1 MTSTLELAVI
11 GNSTIS
17 ALLDEKARIV
27 WGCFPRFD
35 GDPTFCALLDNG
47 GANETGLYEVTLFG
61 HERTEQRYQRNSAIV
76 ITTLFDYNGNVVE
89 ITDFAPRFKQFGR
102 VFRPTML
109 VRHVRPLQGTPRIQI
124 RLRPAFDHGAKVPER
139 TRGSNHIRFVMPE
152 LTLRL
157 TTDAPISYVDE
168 EIPFV
173 LESSVTLILG
183 PDESLTQSVSQIG
196 KEFFERTDD
205 YWREWCRYLSIPFEW
220 QDAVI
225 RAAITL
231 KLSSFEESGAIIA
244 APTTSIPEAPD
255 SQRNWDYRFCWLRD
269 SYFVV
274 HALNSLGVTRTMEG
288 YLSYINN
295 IVAATDDGYLQ
306 PVFGITMENQL
317 DEREITSL
325 EGYNGMGPVRV
336 GNGAYT
342 QVQND
347 GYGSVI
353 LACAQSFFD
362 QRLTKL
368 GDVTLLKRLERL
380 GEQAV
385 QRWNKP
391 DAGLWELRT
400 RQEVH
405 TFSSLMCW
413 AACDR
418 LGRICDRLQIDDR
431 GTYWRNHADR
441 IKEGILQHGWNAEI
455 NSFADT
461 FGGDGADASL
471 LLLVELGFLPPDDSR
486 FLGTLKM
493 IEDRLRKGPY
503 LYRYHR
509 PDDFGTPETSFN
521 ICTFWYIDALAAV
534 GRIAEARELFE
545 NMLVCR
551 NKMGLLSEDVDP
563 STRRLW
569 GNFPQT
575 YSMVGL
581 IKSAMKL
588 SKPWEAAF

>member
-1 MTSTLELAVI
+1 MNLTLDLAVI

-35 GDPTFCALLDNG
+35 GDPTFCALLNNG
-47 GANETGLYEVTLFG
+47 GEDEMGLYEVSLFG
-61 HERTEQRYQRNSAIV
+61 HARTEQFYRRNSAIV
-76 ITTLFDYNGNVVE
+76 ITNLYDDNGNGIE

-109 VRHVRPLQGTPRIQI
+109 VRYVRPLSGTPRIQV
-124 RLRPAFDHGAKVPER
+124 RLRPAFEHGAQTPER
-139 TRGSNHIRFVMPE
+139 TRGSNHIRFVMPD

-157 TTDAPISYVDE
+157 TTDAPISYIDDE
-168 EIPFV
+168 VPFV
-173 LESSVTLILG
+173 LESPITLILG
-183 PDESLTQSVSQIG
+183 PDESLTQSVSRVS
-196 KEFFERTDD
+196 KEFYERTDD

-244 APTTSIPEAPD
+244 APTTSIPEAAD
-255 SQRNWDYRFCWLRD
+255 SRRNWDYRYCWLRD

-295 IVAATDDGYLQ
+295 IVAATEDGYLQ
-306 PVFGITMENQL
+306 PVFGITMESNL
-317 DEREITSL
+317 DERDIPSL
-325 EGYNGMGPVRV
+325 KGYNGMGPVRV

-342 QVQND
+342 QIQND

-362 QRLTKL
+362 RRLTKL
-368 GDVTLLKRLERL
+368 GDATLLTRLERL

-385 QRWNKP
+385 KRWNEP

-405 TFSSLMCW
+405 TFSSMMCW

-418 LGRICDRLQIDDR
+418 LARICDRLENKDR
-431 GTYWRNHADR
+431 GAYWRGHADT
-441 IKEGILQHGWNAEI
+441 IKEAILRRAWNPDI
-455 NSFADT
+455 GSFADT

-471 LLLVELGFLPPDDSR
+471 LLMAELGFLPPDDPR

-493 IEDRLRKGPY
+493 IEERLRKGPH

-534 GRIAEARELFE
+534 GRTEEARELFE
-545 NMLVCR
+545 NMLACR
-551 NKMGLLSEDVDP
+551 NPMGLLSEDVDP
-563 STRRLW
+563 DTRRLW

>member
-1 MTSTLELAVI
+1 MSSSLELAVI

-17 ALLDEKARIV
+17 ALLDQEARIV

-35 GDPTFCALLDNG
+35 ADPTFCALLDEDGAG
-47 GANETGLYEVTLFG
+47 GSGFYEVSLFG
-61 HERTEQRYQRNSAIV
+61 LARTEQRYRRNSAIV
-76 ITTLFDYNGNVVE
+76 ITTLHDDDGNAVE

-109 VRHVRPLQGTPRIQI
+109 VRHVRPVAGTPRIRI
-124 RLRPAFDHGAKVPER
+124 RLRPAFEHGAGRPER
-139 TRGSNHIRFVMPE
+139 TRGSNHIRYVMPD

-157 TTDAPISYVDE
+157 TTDAPVSYIDE
-168 EIPFV
+168 EIAFV
-173 LESSVTLILG
+173 LESPITMILG
-183 PDESLTQSVSQIG
+183 PDESLTQSVAQTG

-231 KLSSFEESGAIIA
+231 KLSSFEETGAIIA

-288 YLSYINN
+288 YLSYISN

-306 PVFGITMENQL
+306 PLFSITMENQL
-317 DEREITSL
+317 GEREVPSL
-325 EGYNGMGPVRV
+325 AGYNGMGPVRV

-362 QRLTKL
+362 RRLSKL
-368 GDVTLLKRLERL
+368 GDTTLLKRLERL
-380 GEQAV
+380 GEQAAR
-385 QRWNKP
+385 RWNEP

-418 LGRICDRLQIDDR
+418 LARICERLAVEER
-431 GTYWRNHADR
+431 ATYWRDHADT
-441 IKEGILQHGWNAEI
+441 IKAGILERAWNSTL
-455 NSFADT
+455 NSFTDT

-471 LLLVELGFLPPDDSR
+471 LLIAELGFLPPDDPR
-486 FLGTLKM
+486 FLGTLDLV
-493 IEDRLRKGPY
+493 EARLRDGDY

-509 PDDFGTPETSFN
+509 ADDFGTPETSFN

-534 GRIAEARELFE
+534 GRTDEARALFE
-545 NMLVCR
+545 NMLACR
-551 NKMGLLSEDVDP
+551 NAMGLLSEDVDP
-563 STRRLW
+563 ENRRLW

-588 SKPWEAAF
+588 SKQWEAAF

>member
-1 MTSTLELAVI
+1 MTSTLDLAVI

-17 ALLDEKARIV
+17 ALVDDKARIV

-35 GDPTFCALLDNG
+35 ADPTFCALLDNG
-47 GANETGLYEVTLFG
+47 GEGERGVYDVSLFG
-61 HERTEQRYQRNSAIV
+61 HARTEQFYRRNSAIV
-76 ITTLFDYNGNVVE
+76 ITNLYDDNGNGIE

-109 VRHVRPLQGTPRIQI
+109 VRHVRPLIGTPRIRI
-124 RLRPAFDHGAKVPER
+124 RLRPAFGHGAGAPER
-139 TRGSNHIRFVMPE
+139 TRGSNHIRYVMPD

-157 TTDAPISYVDE
+157 TTDAPVSYIDE

-173 LESSVTLILG
+173 LESPVTLILG
-183 PDESLTQSVSQIG
+183 PDESLTQSVSQTG
-196 KEFFERTDD
+196 KEFYERTDD

-244 APTTSIPEAPD
+244 APTTSIPEAAD
-255 SQRNWDYRFCWLRD
+255 SERNWDYRFCWLRD

-288 YLSYINN
+288 YLSYISN
-295 IVAATDDGYLQ
+295 IVAATEDGYLQ
-306 PVFGITMENQL
+306 PMFGITMENEL
-317 DEREITSL
+317 DEREVPSL
-325 EGYNGMGPVRV
+325 QGYNGMGPVRV

-362 QRLTKL
+362 RRLTKL
-368 GDVTLLKRLERL
+368 GDATLLKRLERL

-385 QRWNKP
+385 KRWNTP

-418 LGRICDRLQIDDR
+418 LARICGRLDIADRNA
-431 GTYWRNHADR
+431 YWRDHADR
-441 IKEGILQHGWNAEI
+441 IKEGILEKAWNAEI
-455 NSFADT
+455 NAFADT

-471 LLLVELGFLPPDDSR
+471 LLIAELGFLPPDDSR
-486 FLGTLKM
+486 FLGTLKLV
-493 IEDRLRKGPY
+493 EDRLRRGPY

-521 ICTFWYIDALAAV
+521 ICSFWYIDALAAV
-534 GRIAEARELFE
+534 GRTEEARSLFE
-545 NMLVCR
+545 NMLACR
-551 NKMGLLSEDVDP
+551 NPMGLLSEDVDP
-563 STRRLW
+563 DTRQLW

>member
-1 MTSTLELAVI
+1 MTSTLELSVI

-17 ALLDEKARIV
+17 ALLDKDARIV
-27 WGCFPRFD
+27 WCCFPRFD
-35 GDPTFCALLDNG
+35 GDPTFCTLLNNG
-47 GANETGLYEVTLFG
+47 GEDETGSFNITLFDQV
-61 HERTEQRYQRNSAIV
+61 RSEQQYRRNSAIV
-76 ITTLFDYNGNVVE
+76 VTTLFDDNGNAVE

-102 VFRPTML
+102 VLRPTML
-109 VRHVRPLQGTPRIQI
+109 VRHIRPLNGTPRVCI
-124 RLRPAFDHGAKVPER
+124 RLRPAFDHGAQRPER
-139 TRGSNHIRFVMPE
+139 TRGSNHIRYVMPD

-157 TTDAPISYVDE
+157 TTDAAISFIDE

-173 LESSVTLILG
+173 LESPVTLILG
-183 PDESLTQSVSQIG
+183 PDESLTESVSQVG
-196 KEFFERTDD
+196 KTFYERTND

-220 QDAVI
+220 QEAVI

-244 APTTSIPEAPD
+244 APTTSIPEAPN
-255 SQRNWDYRFCWLRD
+255 SKRNWDYRFCWLRD

-288 YLSYINN
+288 YLSYISN
-295 IVAATDDGYLQ
+295 IVAGSDDGYLQ
-306 PVFGITMENQL
+306 PVFGITMESDL
-317 DEREITSL
+317 DEREVLSL
-325 EGYNGMGPVRV
+325 KGYNGMGPVRV
-336 GNGAYT
+336 GNDAYT

-368 GDVTLLKRLERL
+368 GDETLLKRLERL

-385 QRWNKP
+385 QRWDAP

-413 AACDR
+413 ASCDR
-418 LGRICDRLQIDDR
+418 LARICERLELEDRRVYWQI
-431 GTYWRNHADR
+431 HADK
-441 IKEGILQHGWNAEI
+441 IKEGILRQAWNSEI

-471 LLLVELGFLPPDDSR
+471 LLIAELGFLPPDDPR

-493 IEDRLRKGPY
+493 IEERLRKGPY
-503 LYRYHR
+503 LYRYNR

-521 ICTFWYIDALAAV
+521 VCTFWYIDALAAV
-534 GRIAEARELFE
+534 GRTAEARDLFE
-545 NMLVCR
+545 NMLACR
-551 NKMGLLSEDVDP
+551 NRMGLLSEDADP
-563 STRRLW
+563 NTGQLW

-588 SKPWEAAF
+588 SKPWEVAF

>member
-1 MTSTLELAVI
+1 MSSDLDLAVI
-11 GNSTIS
+11 GNCTIS
-17 ALLDEKARIV
+17 ALIDGQARIV
-27 WGCFPRFD
+27 WSCMPRFD
-35 GDPTFCALLDNG
+35 GDPVFCSLLNDDG
-47 GANETGLYEVTLFG
+47 HAEKGFYDVFLFG
-61 HERTEQRYQRNSAIV
+61 HARTTQSYRRNSAIV
-76 ITTLFDYNGNVVE
+76 ITNLYDDNGNAIE
-89 ITDFAPRFKQFGR
+89 ITDFVPRFKQFGR

-109 VRHVRPLQGTPRIQI
+109 VRHIRPLSGTPRIQV
-124 RLRPAFDHGAKVPER
+124 RLRPTYNHGTRQPER
-139 TRGSNHIRFVMPE
+139 TRGSNHIRYVMPD

-157 TTDAPISYVDE
+157 TTDAAVSYIYD

-173 LESSVTLILG
+173 LESPITLVLG
-183 PDESLTQSVSQIG
+183 PDESLTEGAGETG
-196 KEFFERTDD
+196 KDFHDRTDD

-220 QDAVI
+220 QEAVV

-244 APTTSIPEAPD
+244 APTTSIPEAAH

-274 HALNSLGVTRTMEG
+274 HALNRLGVTRTMEG
-288 YLSYINN
+288 YLSYIAN
-295 IVAATDDGYLQ
+295 IVAATEDGYLQ
-306 PVFGITMENQL
+306 PVFGITLESKL
-317 DEREITSL
+317 DEVEIGTL
-325 EGYNGMGPVRV
+325 GGYRGMGPVRV
-336 GNGAYT
+336 GNGAYS

-353 LACAQSFFD
+353 LACTQCFFD
-362 QRLTKL
+362 IRLTKL
-368 GDVTLLKRLERL
+368 GDESLLHRLERL

-385 QRWNKP
+385 KRWNLP

-405 TFSSLMCW
+405 TFSSMMCW

-418 LGRICDRLQIDDR
+418 LARIAERLGLDARQS
-431 GTYWRNHADR
+431 YWREHADR
-441 IKEGILQHGWNAEI
+441 IRAEI
-455 NSFADT
+455 LVLAWNPELESFTDV

-471 LLLVELGFLPPDDSR
+471 LLMPELGFLEASDTR
-486 FLGTLKM
+486 FLGTLAFV
-493 IEDRLRKGPY
+493 ETRLRRGSY
-503 LYRYHR
+503 LYRYNR
-509 PDDFGTPETSFN
+509 PDDFGMPETSFN

-534 GRIAEARELFE
+534 GRTDEARELFE
-545 NMLVCR
+545 NMLACR
-551 NKMGLLSEDVDP
+551 NRMGLLSEDVDP
-563 STRRLW
+563 ETRELW

-588 SKPWEAAF
+588 SRPWEAAF

>member
-1 MTSTLELAVI
+1 MNSNLNLAVI

-17 ALLDEKARIV
+17 ALIDAHARIV
-27 WGCFPRFD
+27 WACMPRFD
-35 GDPTFCALLDNG
+35 GDPTFCALLNNG
-47 GANETGLYEVTLFG
+47 GEDETGLYDVSLFG
-61 HERTEQRYQRNSAIV
+61 HARTEQFYRRNSAIV
-76 ITTLFDYNGNVVE
+76 ITNLYDDNGSAIE

-109 VRHVRPLQGTPRIQI
+109 VRHVRPLSGTPRIQV
-124 RLRPAFDHGAKVPER
+124 RLRPAFDHGAQKPER
-139 TRGSNHIRFVMPE
+139 TRGSNHIRFVMPD

-157 TTDAPISYVDE
+157 TTDAPVSYIDDE
-168 EIPFV
+168 VPFV
-173 LESSVTLILG
+173 LESPITLILG
-183 PDESLTQSVSQIG
+183 PDESLTQSVSQTS
-196 KEFFERTDD
+196 KEFYERTDD

-244 APTTSIPEAPD
+244 AATTSIPEAPD
-255 SQRNWDYRFCWLRD
+255 SERNWDYRYCWLRD

-288 YLSYINN
+288 YLSYISN
-295 IVAATDDGYLQ
+295 IVAATEDGYLQ
-306 PVFGITMENQL
+306 PVFGITMESVL
-317 DEREITSL
+317 DEREILSL
-325 EGYNGMGPVRV
+325 KGYNGMGPVRV
-336 GNGAYT
+336 GNNAYT

-368 GDVTLLKRLERL
+368 GDKTLLHRLERL

-385 QRWNKP
+385 ERWNAP

-400 RQEVH
+400 RQAVH
-405 TFSSLMCW
+405 TFSSVMCW

-418 LGRICDRLQIDDR
+418 LARICERLGQDDR
-431 GTYWRNHADR
+431 HGYWRGHADR
-441 IKEGILQHGWNAEI
+441 IKDEILQRAWNADL
-455 NSFADT
+455 NSFVDT
-461 FGGDGADASL
+461 FDGDGTDASL
-471 LLLVELGFLPPDDSR
+471 LLIAELGFLPPDDPR
-486 FLGTLKM
+486 FLGTLAL
-493 IEDRLRKGPY
+493 IEKRLRKGLY

-509 PDDFGTPETSFN
+509 PDDFGTPKTSFN
-521 ICTFWYIDALAAV
+521 ICTFWFIDALAAV
-534 GRIAEARELFE
+534 GRTGEARKLFE
-545 NMLVCR
+545 NMLACR
-551 NKMGLLSEDVDP
+551 NPMGLLSEDVDP
-563 STRRLW
+563 ETRQLW